1 MSSARRN
8 DQRDPSCSE
17 IAGAELVD
25 ILFVVNRGSPD
36 IGIPYKTLVTI
47 DVERKRCEDH

>member
-1 MSSARRN
+1 
-8 DQRDPSCSE
+8 
-17 IAGAELVD
+17 VD

-47 DVERKRCEDH
+47 DVDENGVKIIDSAF